1 MNHVPLR
8 AVKQGEV
15 FKRKANS
22 NKVYVRHHYNPRDA
36 FGPATF
42 CCSDF
47 HDMNRNIQLK
57 PSTLVFVGFTF

>member
-1 MNHVPLR
+1 MDQVPLR
-8 AVKQGEV
+8 AVKKGEV

-47 HDMNRNIQLK
+47 DDMRVIIQLK